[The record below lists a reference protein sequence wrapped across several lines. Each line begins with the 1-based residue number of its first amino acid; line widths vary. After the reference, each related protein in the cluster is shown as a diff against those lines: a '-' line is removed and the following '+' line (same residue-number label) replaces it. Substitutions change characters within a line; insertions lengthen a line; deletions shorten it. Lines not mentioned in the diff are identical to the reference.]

1 MGRTLLPHTLTNSLT
16 ALLSQHTTHCT
27 YHLTPPYFISRTYWT
42 SHLQTT
48 RTCLTHRALHRTPLI
63 PHPSSHT
70 PHPTPLIPH
79 AAPRTPHPAPL
90 IPHPSSRTPHPT
102 PLIPHAS
109 SHTPHPTPL
118 IPHPSSHTPHPAPL
132 LPHAAPRTPHPTPL
146 IPHPSSRTPHLAH
159 PSSRTPHPARLIP
172 HASSRTPHLAHR
184 TSHTAYRSTFTVP
197 LTSYAGYAD
206 LNLKDRVHLL
216 EMCWTEV
223 IVCGL
228 VWRSTPVTE
237 HDILV
242 FAPDLHFNRL
252 VLMKTIID
260 SYG

>member
-27 YHLTPPYFISRTYWT
+27 YHLTHPLLHITHILNLAPSNHSHSLITPRT
-42 SHLQTT
+42 
-48 RTCLTHRALHRTPLI
+48 TP
-63 PHPSSHT
+63 HT
-70 PHPTPLIPH
+70 PHP
-79 AAPRTPHPAPL
+79 A
-90 IPHPSSRTPHPT
+90 
-102 PLIPHAS
+102 
-109 SHTPHPTPL
+109 PL

-132 LPHAAPRTPHPTPL
+132 
-146 IPHPSSRTPHLAH
+146 IPHPSSH
-159 PSSRTPHPARLIP
+159 TPHP
-172 HASSRTPHLAHR
+172 AHR
-184 TSHTAYRSTFTVP
+184 TSHAPHPARRTSHTAHRSAFTVP